1 MLKWLWEVKVANLN
15 LKFKRTNAMKRDGVY
30 YHSDHFT
37 ESARILDGLH
47 RRRML
52 DKPIDGQCFRE
63 AGEAIKEAKAKRV
76 GG

>member
-1 MLKWLWEVKVANLN
+1 
-15 LKFKRTNAMKRDGVY
+15 MKRDGVY